1 MRSGITIEGLDS
13 VVAALRETAPK
24 EAKALA
30 RNTVQQVASDIAKDA
45 RQMAPRDDGI
55 LQRGI
60 TSRRR
65 NTHGG
70 SNFESVVYVRRDK
83 GSVDP
88 YYWRF
93 IEYGQGP
100 DGVEHAM
107 FLKALNKYKADG
119 QKRHLDAFAK
129 VLERR
134 IKRAIRR
141 G

>member
-1 MRSGITIEGLDS
+1 M
-13 VVAALRETAPK
+13 AALSSVGPK
-24 EAKALA
+24 EARHLA

-45 RQMAPRDDGI
+45 ADMAPRDDGVLKRSI
-55 LQRGI
+55 KA
-60 TSRRR
+60 RRR

-70 SNFESVVYVRRDK
+70 DVFESVVHVLRTGGNDAF
-83 GSVDP
+83 
-88 YYWRF
+88 YWRF
-93 IEYGQGP
+93 LEYGQGP

-119 QKRHLDAFAK
+119 QTRHLEAFAK

-134 IKRAIRR
+134 IKRAIKR

>member
-1 MRSGITIEGLDS
+1 MKNGISIEGLDS

-24 EAKALA
+24 EARALA

-45 RQMAPRDDGI
+45 AEMAPREHGDLKRSI
-55 LQRGI
+55 KA
-60 TSRRR
+60 RRR

-70 SNFESVVYVRRDK
+70 DEFESIVHVL
-83 GSVDP
+83 P
-88 YYWRF
+88 AAYYWRF
-93 IEYGQGP
+93 LEYGQGP

-134 IKRAIRR
+134 IKRAIKR

>member
-1 MRSGITIEGLDS
+1 MSVTISGLDG
-13 VVAALRETAPK
+13 VVAALTTVGPK
-24 EAKALA
+24 EARNLA

-45 RQMAPRDDGI
+45 ADMAPRDTGELKRSI
-55 LQRGI
+55 KA
-60 TSRRR
+60 RRR

-70 SNFESVVYVRRDK
+70 DEFESVVYVLPDAFH
-83 GSVDP
+83 
-88 YYWRF
+88 WRF
-93 IEYGQGP
+93 QEYGQGP

-107 FLKALNKYKADG
+107 FLKALNRFKADG

-134 IKRAIRR
+134 IKRAMKR

>member
-1 MRSGITIEGLDS
+1 MSVTISGLDG
-13 VVAALRETAPK
+13 VMAALSSVAPK
-24 EAKALA
+24 EARNLA

-45 RQMAPRDDGI
+45 ADMAPRDDGVLKRSI
-55 LQRGI
+55 KA
-60 TSRRR
+60 RRR

-70 SNFESVVYVRRDK
+70 DAFESVVHVL
-83 GSVDP
+83 P
-88 YYWRF
+88 AAYYWRF
-93 IEYGQGP
+93 LEYGQGP

-134 IKRAIRR
+134 IVRAMKR